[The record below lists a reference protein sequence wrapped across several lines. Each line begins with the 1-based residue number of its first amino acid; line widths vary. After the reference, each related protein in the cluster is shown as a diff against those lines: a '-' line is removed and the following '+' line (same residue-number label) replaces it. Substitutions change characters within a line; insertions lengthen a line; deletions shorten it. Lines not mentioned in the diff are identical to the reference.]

1 MLMDPPEDTEGVE
14 ILQSI
19 RLKKPNIAG
28 VAAPTGELVRACR
41 LHFSSP
47 QAGWLH
53 TGGVY
58 VAFGTIFNGA
68 WSACYG
74 VAPSLGSSQQAKIT
88 AATEQAK
95 IKDGAQLPRTAGRF
109 LATMRDRDMRAKGF
123 IEGEP
128 RGLEIKRRQG

>member
-1 MLMDPPEDTEGVE
+1 MVQPLLINFKVG
-14 ILQSI
+14 
-19 RLKKPNIAG
+19 
-28 VAAPTGELVRACR
+28 
-41 LHFSSP
+41 
-47 QAGWLH
+47 
-53 TGGVY
+53 
-58 VAFGTIFNGA
+58 
-68 WSACYG
+68 
-74 VAPSLGSSQQAKIT
+74 SLAKIT